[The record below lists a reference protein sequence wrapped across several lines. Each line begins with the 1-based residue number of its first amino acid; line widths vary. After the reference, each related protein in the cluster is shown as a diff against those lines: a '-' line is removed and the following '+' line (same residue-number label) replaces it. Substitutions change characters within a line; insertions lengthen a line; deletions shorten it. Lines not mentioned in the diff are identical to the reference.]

1 MVDKTVS
8 VVELKRRQ
16 KDGARV
22 DFGPERMQVENFGEL
37 IAALKG
43 MSANEQARITEAL
56 SRNQTNLEI
65 LATLQ
70 QLIRREKPSSPAA
83 VDIDLTSL
91 DDILATLVSKAH
103 THALV
108 AYDFD
113 FIREGNGGRTVRI
126 RATPVKLQEG

>member
-1 MVDKTVS
+1 
-8 VVELKRRQ
+8 
-16 KDGARV
+16 
-22 DFGPERMQVENFGEL
+22 MQVENFGEL

-56 SRNQTNLEI
+56 SRNQTQLEI
-65 LATLQ
+65 IATLQ
-70 QLIRREKPSSPAA
+70 QLVRRQPTSSPAT

-91 DDILATLVSKAH
+91 DDILATLVGKAH

-113 FIREGNGGRTVRI
+113 FIREGNGGRTIRI
-126 RATPVKLQEG
+126 RATPVILQEG

>member
-1 MVDKTVS
+1 MAEKTISVS
-8 VVELKRRQ
+8 ELDRRRNR
-16 KDGARV
+16 GAKI
-22 DFGPERMQVENFGEL
+22 DFGPERMQIENFGEL
-37 IAALKG
+37 VAALKG

-56 SRNQTNLEI
+56 SRNQTQLEI
-65 LATLQ
+65 IATLQ
-70 QLIRREKPSSPAA
+70 QLVRRQPSSAPAA

-91 DDILATLVSKAH
+91 DDILATLVGKAH

-126 RATPVKLQEG
+126 RATPVVLQEG